1 MNELANRIQVAIN
14 TLQTLEI
21 KATFDNMNH
30 MMGAIQTLA
39 MVRDELE
46 KMSKA
51 EVVELFSDGEKIVE
65 EPIKEGDG
73 IHE

>member
-30 MMGAIQTLA
+30 MMGAIQALA

-51 EVVELFSDGEKIVE
+51 EVVELFSDGEKLAE

>member
-30 MMGAIQTLA
+30 MMGALQTLA

>member
-1 MNELANRIQVAIN
+1 MNELAQRIQMTIN

-39 MVRDELE
+39 MVRDELG
-46 KMSKA
+46 KIDKA
-51 EVVELFSDGEKIVE
+51 EVVELFADGKKIGEEKEDSE
-65 EPIKEGDG
+65 E
-73 IHE
+73 

>member
-46 KMSKA
+46 KMDKA

-65 EPIKEGDG
+65 ETIKEGDG
-73 IHE
+73 VHE